1 MSFLRMSQQA
11 LVSNSASMPQM
22 VSEMR
27 WNSQRLNRLAKK
39 NTFCSCFCFCF
50 LFQKVFFSK
59 VDLLWVE
66 TEAEAKDQPQLE
78 EEEESQSS
86 GATRLGLND
95 NLPNETFTR
104 IYCWLKQTEPDLF
117 MQSWDIYSPGHC
129 KAQSPWI
136 CQIINLVNSRF
147 GKMLQR
153 QKSDTLK

>member
-1 MSFLRMSQQA
+1 MTFLRMSQQA
-11 LVSNSASMPQM
+11 LVSNSATSPQM

-27 WNSQRLNRLAKK
+27 WNSQQLNWLVQKK
-39 NTFCSCFCFCF
+39 I
-50 LFQKVFFSK
+50 LFVLVFVFVFSFRK
-59 VDLLWVE
+59 FFFKSWFALSWNWSRGQRSASTRRRE
-66 TEAEAKDQPQLE
+66 
-78 EEEESQSS
+78 SS

-95 NLPNETFTR
+95 SLPNETFTR
-104 IYCWLKQTEPDLF
+104 IYFRPKQSEPDLF
-117 MQSWDIYSPGHC
+117 MQSWDFYSPGHC